1 MATFFTVLV
10 LIFTYVITATTLS
23 IFDVTEK
30 LLGLKE
36 ADFHG
41 RLPKLTVLAR
51 MDTQFRIK
59 YNELERT
66 DPEAFKF
73 MKMLYG
79 HAVRAADHPWEAQA
93 ALHKVVHFYRNKMS
107 MNQLR
112 NLHRLFPAVE
122 KIFSQYGR

>member
-1 MATFFTVLV
+1 
-10 LIFTYVITATTLS
+10 
-23 IFDVTEK
+23 
-30 LLGLKE
+30 
-36 ADFHG
+36 
-41 RLPKLTVLAR
+41 

-122 KIFSQYGR
+122 KIFSQYGRFVSLFMPVTGLMSNEAFLRNT